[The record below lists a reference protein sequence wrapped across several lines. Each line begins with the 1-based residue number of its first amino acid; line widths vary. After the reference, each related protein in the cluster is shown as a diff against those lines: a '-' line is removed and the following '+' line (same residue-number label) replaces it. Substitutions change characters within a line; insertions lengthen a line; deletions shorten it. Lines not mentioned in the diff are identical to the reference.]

1 MIRDQPY
8 DFLSLVPVIE
18 GAGGVITDWN
28 GQQLYWEA
36 SPNSHAT
43 SGLAAYNVLFQF
55 SVSSISHDQCQL
67 MHFLILQTFR
77 LLLP

>member
-55 SVSSISHDQCQL
+55 SV
-67 MHFLILQTFR
+67 
-77 LLLP
+77 